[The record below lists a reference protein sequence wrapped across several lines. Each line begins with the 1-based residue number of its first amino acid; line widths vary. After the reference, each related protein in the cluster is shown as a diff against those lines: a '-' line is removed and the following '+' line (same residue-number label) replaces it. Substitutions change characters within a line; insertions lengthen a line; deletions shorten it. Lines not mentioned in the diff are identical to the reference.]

1 MSSAAS
7 SLVARSGDGT
17 EQTLVSSGAPLP
29 ARAKI
34 VFGTSRA
41 GQDALELELLEDGE
55 RRLAVAH
62 FALPRGLP
70 ANCWIPIEVS
80 ISADGVVRAE
90 ARENLRRVRV
100 DARFVTEGASATTF
114 RV

>member
-1 MSSAAS
+1 MSSAETNLS
-7 SLVARSGDGT
+7 ARSGDGT
-17 EQTLVSSGAPLP
+17 EQVLVSAGAPLP

-41 GQDALELELLEDGE
+41 GQESLELELLADGE
-55 RRLAVAH
+55 RLALAR

-80 ISADGVVRAE
+80 VSADGRVRAE

-100 DARFVTEGASATTF
+100 DARFEPEGASA
-114 RV
+114 RGYSV